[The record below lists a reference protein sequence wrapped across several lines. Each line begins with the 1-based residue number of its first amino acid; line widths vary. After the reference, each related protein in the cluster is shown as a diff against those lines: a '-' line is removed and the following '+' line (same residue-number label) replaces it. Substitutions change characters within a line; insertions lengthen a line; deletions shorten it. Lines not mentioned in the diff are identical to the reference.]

1 MKSYQTLLGAF
12 AFTSIALVSTAP
24 ARANVEGVWIAKD
37 GGTVRISNCGN
48 SMCGTVASVGSRR
61 DSAGDANARNRVGV
75 PVLMGMRP
83 NGTNKWTGRVY
94 NVDDG
99 KTYTGNL
106 IELGPDSIRIE
117 GCALFICGG
126 ENLTRVKST
135 ASTP

>member
-1 MKSYQTLLGAF
+1 MLSYQSRFGVFAF
-12 AFTSIALVSTAP
+12 ATIALMSTAP
-24 ARANVEGVWIAKD
+24 ARANVEGIWMSKD

-48 SMCGTVASVGSRR
+48 SVCGTIASVSSR
-61 DSAGDANARNRVGV
+61 GDTNPRNRVGV
-75 PVLMGMRP
+75 PVLTDMRP
-83 NGTNKWTGRVY
+83 SGPGKWRGRLY

-99 KTYTGNL
+99 NTYTGNL

-135 ASTP
+135 ASTR